1 MQRKTNKYKCWH
13 NNVTRCNTTLTTLRL
28 HEHHPLKD
36 QKAQNLKIKSIPKKI
51 EEGQNPQ
58 PT

>member
-1 MQRKTNKYKCWH
+1 M
-13 NNVTRCNTTLTTLRL
+13 NVT
-28 HEHHPLKD
+28 PLKD
-36 QKAQNLKIKSIPKKI
+36 QKAQNLKIKSIPKKR